1 MLPPHYKI
9 SEYRSKRRDIISN
22 KQKKLFL
29 MSIRDEVNC
38 DLVSVS
44 VDESHGDMRWNKSI
58 SFLFDPKNLTVDLTA
73 TSNSEHYSVDT
84 NDDENQNY
92 ELSTT
97 NDEKIMKPKI
107 QLMQLNNHL
116 VMQYKL
122 RQIYSHILLKYI

>member
-1 MLPPHYKI
+1 
-9 SEYRSKRRDIISN
+9 
-22 KQKKLFL
+22 

-58 SFLFDPKNLTVDLTA
+58 SFLFVPKNLTVDLTA

-84 NDDENQNY
+84 NYQEDQNDQ
-92 ELSTT
+92 LSTT
-97 NDEKIMKPKI
+97 NDEKMIKPKI
-107 QLMQLNNHL
+107 QLIQLNNHL

-122 RQIYSHILLKYI
+122 RQIYFYLLLKYL